1 MQQHQLPEEALR
13 ELKHA
18 FDLFDRNGDGYISV
32 QELAT
37 VFQSLGQ
44 SLTTTELQLLLQDID
59 TDGDGRIDF
68 SEFVTMMM
76 SNNKQDKAQEENS
89 NSELTETFRIF
100 DRNGDGKISRAELK
114 QALQNLGQTPND
126 HELGLMMRAADL
138 NGDGFIDF
146 SEFCQLFTKQQDKE

>member
-1 MQQHQLPEEALR
+1 MQQLPEEALR

-44 SLTTTELQLLLQDID
+44 SLTTAELQLLLQDID

-76 SNNKQDKAQEENS
+76 ANNKPEKPQEDHA

-138 NGDGFIDF
+138 NGDGYIDF
-146 SEFCQLFTKQQDKE
+146 AEFCQLFSKQQDKE

>member
-1 MQQHQLPEEALR
+1 MLPDEALR

-37 VFQSLGQ
+37 VFHSLGQ
-44 SLTTTELQLLLQDID
+44 SLTASELQLLLQDID

-68 SEFVTMMM
+68 TEFVTMMT
-76 SNNKQDKAQEENS
+76 ANS
-89 NSELTETFRIF
+89 KEGTESASTDTNGELTETFRIF

-114 QALQNLGQTPND
+114 QALQNLGQAPTDN
-126 HELGLMMRAADL
+126 ELALMMRAADL

-146 SEFCQLFTKQQDKE
+146 AEFCQLFNKKQE

>member
-1 MQQHQLPEEALR
+1 MLPDEALR

-37 VFQSLGQ
+37 VFHSLGQ
-44 SLTTTELQLLLQDID
+44 SLTASELQLLLQDID

-68 SEFVTMMM
+68 TEFVTMMT
-76 SNNKQDKAQEENS
+76 ANS
-89 NSELTETFRIF
+89 KEGTEASGTESTANAELTETFRIF

-114 QALQNLGQTPND
+114 QALQNLGQAPTDN
-126 HELGLMMRAADL
+126 ELALMMRAADL

-146 SEFCQLFTKQQDKE
+146 AEFCQLFNNKKQD